1 MDNKV
6 WMYLLGWGCPLIIV
20 GASASIG
27 MMSENYIEP
36 KDEDKCSGEGEVLF
50 YPQGLIFLKIIYSI

>member
-1 MDNKV
+1 
-6 WMYLLGWGCPLIIV
+6 MYLLGWGCPLIIV

-36 KDEDKCSGEGEVLF
+36 RDEDKCSGEGEVLF
-50 YPQGLIFLKIIYSI
+50 YPQGKNFKYIFLFF